1 MRRRILLL
9 PVSLILAAAVLLT
22 PAGFVVQRWMAPAG
36 ESAFAYRH
44 PVAMTALAAL
54 LPWMIA
60 GAMTRRRFVM
70 RLPLVFLLVGWSALA
85 IPVMGI
91 TIFDEHPLHR
101 DSPEIAEQMRTGRG
115 MMRVP
120 PRRAANAAL
129 ARGDCRPLARLGF
142 GPVTPGVDELPAP
155 ERAALQPYGYRAFP
169 ATSDVLV
176 SPGHMRYGWRT
187 GRYARRYNLHL
198 LARLRA
204 ADGRLDLSRCT
215 VADRSPL
222 LP

>member
-9 PVSLILAAAVLLT
+9 PVVLVLAAAVLLT
-22 PAGFVVQRWMAPAG
+22 PAGFVVQRWLAPAAQSG
-36 ESAFAYRH
+36 FAYRH

-60 GAMTRRRFVM
+60 GALTRWRFVL
-70 RLPLVFLLVGWSALA
+70 RLPMIFLFVGWSVLA

-91 TIFDEHPLHR
+91 TIFDERSLHR
-101 DSPEIAEQMRTGRG
+101 DYPEIREQMRTGRG

-120 PRRAANAAL
+120 PRRAVNAAL

-142 GPVTPGVDELPAP
+142 GPVTPVVDDLPAA
-155 ERAALQPYGYRAFP
+155 ERAALEPYGSRVFP

-187 GRYARRYNLHL
+187 GRYARRYNHHL

-204 ADGRLDLSRCT
+204 SDGRLDLSRCH
-215 VADRSPL
+215 VSDRSPL